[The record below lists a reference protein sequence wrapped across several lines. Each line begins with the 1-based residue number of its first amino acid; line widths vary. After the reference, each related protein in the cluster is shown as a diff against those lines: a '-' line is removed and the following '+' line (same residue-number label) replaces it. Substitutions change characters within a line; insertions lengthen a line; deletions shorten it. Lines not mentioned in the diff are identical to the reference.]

1 MQGLSC
7 MKRKRNF
14 ATTCDAKLWL
24 SEPITH
30 HLLSRQNEGEKKRG
44 KRQNTSQ
51 LSPRQA
57 GFCNS

>member
-1 MQGLSC
+1 